1 MGGLGPIKGPLNI
14 SVFPLCKIR
23 IVRVIALIWL
33 SPRVRGPMCG
43 PRGRPGPAH
52 RGSLTCTSRPHVCH
66 TPHMDS
72 LWCTQVRA
80 SCVPLPAFSQVSWVY
95 AWTHTRTNAA
105 PMSVSKRVPV
115 LVANSSA
122 LSNPTSLPTCTSPAL
137 KKHRIFYNSV
147 TKRQTTQLKTGEGSE
162 WTVLQRRNKNGH

>member
-1 MGGLGPIKGPLNI
+1 MAESP
-14 SVFPLCKIR
+14 CQR
-23 IVRVIALIWL
+23 THVRSQGQAWP
-33 SPRVRGPMCG
+33 STQRV
-43 PRGRPGPAH
+43 ADLH
-52 RGSLTCTSRPHVCH
+52 FTSHVCH
-66 TPHMDS
+66 PPHMDS